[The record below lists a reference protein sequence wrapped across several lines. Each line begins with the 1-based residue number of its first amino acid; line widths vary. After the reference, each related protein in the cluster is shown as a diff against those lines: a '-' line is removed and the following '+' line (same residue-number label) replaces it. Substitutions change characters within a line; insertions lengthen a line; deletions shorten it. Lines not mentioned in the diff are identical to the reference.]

1 MFRHRF
7 FIWTPFQLLAH
18 RAKYTAPLF
27 IKRYQGK
34 SAIQEIAR
42 RHVIPPP
49 PLSKFAA
56 AGALAPSP
64 EPLVRATA
72 ATATG
77 SRTPFAQD
85 PAIAALP
92 LPATRLLMICPNYF
106 AVNEETFA
114 DNGFARR
121 PFTESPAGR
130 EKAANLVA
138 DAQREHNGLVN
149 ALQEYSV
156 DLAVFSGLPDCPDGV
171 FVNNILSVH
180 RAPHEPP
187 AIVLYPMAHAS
198 RRAELK
204 REDIF
209 TWIGAQNPSAT
220 VIDLRG
226 PDPYAGAARTGAGG
240 STPAYA
246 SLEGTGSLVL
256 DRRYRVA
263 FAAISNR
270 TYYLKLREFA
280 DALGYKLIV
289 FHATTDAHKALRR
302 SPVYHTNVVLSIGA
316 TWAVVALDA
325 IPAEAEREAVVAHFA
340 ATGRAVVAITIPQV
354 RAFCGN
360 ILEVTNTA
368 GARLTVMSETAR
380 AAFTAEQRDMLG
392 TIVAVPFS
400 TIETYG
406 GGGVRCCLAEI

>member
-49 PLSKFAA
+49 PLSKFADSA
-56 AGALAPSP
+56 AAASLAPSP

-72 ATATG
+72 TG
-77 SRTPFAQD
+77 ARAPFVQD

-106 AVNEETFA
+106 AVNDETFA

-130 EKAANLVA
+130 EKAASLVA
-138 DAQREHNGLVN
+138 DALREHNGLVQ
-149 ALQEYSV
+149 ALQECSV

-204 REDIF
+204 RDDIF
-209 TWIGAQNPSAT
+209 SWIAAQNPDAT
-220 VIDLRG
+220 TIDLRG
-226 PDPYAGAARTGAGG
+226 PDPYAGAASAV
-240 STPAYA
+240 PAYG

-256 DRRYRVA
+256 DRRHRVA

-280 DALGYKLIV
+280 DALGYSLIV

-316 TWAVVALDA
+316 AWAVVALDA
-325 IPAEAEREAVVAHFA
+325 IPA
-340 ATGRAVVAITIPQV
+340 
-354 RAFCGN
+354 
-360 ILEVTNTA
+360 
-368 GARLTVMSETAR
+368 
-380 AAFTAEQRDMLG
+380 
-392 TIVAVPFS
+392 
-400 TIETYG
+400 
-406 GGGVRCCLAEI
+406 

>member
-7 FIWTPFQLLAH
+7 FLWTPFQLLAQ
-18 RAKYTAPLF
+18 RAKYTAPLL
-27 IKRYQGK
+27 IKRYHGK
-34 SAIQEIAR
+34 SSIQEIAR

-49 PLSKFAA
+49 PMSKFAESA
-56 AGALAPSP
+56 ATATAP
-64 EPLVRATA
+64 EPLVRAAAA

-92 LPATRLLMICPNYF
+92 LPATRLLMVCPNYF

-130 EKAANLVA
+130 EKAASIVA
-138 DAQREHNGLVN
+138 DALREHNGLVQT
-149 ALQEYSV
+149 LQDWSV
-156 DLAVFSGLPDCPDGV
+156 DLSVFSGLPDCPDGV

-180 RAPHEPP
+180 RAPHEPS

-198 RRAELK
+198 RRAELN
-204 REDIF
+204 RDDIF
-209 TWIGAQNPSAT
+209 SWIAAVNPDAT
-220 VIDLRG
+220 TIDLRG
-226 PDPYAGAARTGAGG
+226 PEPYAAAAAGSGAA
-240 STPAYA
+240 PAYGC
-246 SLEGTGSLVL
+246 LEGTGSLVL
-256 DRRYRVA
+256 DRRHRVA

-280 DALGYKLIV
+280 EALGYKLIV

-302 SPVYHTNVVLSIGA
+302 SPVYHTNVVMSIGA

-380 AAFTAEQRDMLG
+380 AAFTDDQLALLG

>member
-18 RAKYTAPLF
+18 RAKYVAPLF

-49 PLSKFAA
+49 PLSKSAA
-56 AGALAPSP
+56 AAAASLAPSP

-77 SRTPFAQD
+77 ARNPFVQD

-106 AVNEETFA
+106 AVNDETFA

-121 PFTESPAGR
+121 PFTESHAGR
-130 EKAANLVA
+130 EKAASLVA
-138 DAQREHNGLVN
+138 DALREHNGLVN
-149 ALQEYSV
+149 ALQECSV

-198 RRAELK
+198 RRAELN
-204 REDIF
+204 RDDIF
-209 TWIGAQNPSAT
+209 TWISAQNPEAT
-220 VIDLRG
+220 TIDLRG
-226 PDPYAGAARTGAGG
+226 PEPYATSGG
-240 STPAYA
+240 SAPAYA

-256 DRRYRVA
+256 DRRHRVA

-380 AAFTAEQRDMLG
+380 AAFSAEQLALLG

>member
-7 FIWTPFQLLAH
+7 FLWTPFQLLAQ
-18 RAKYTAPLF
+18 RAKYAAPLF
-27 IKRYQGK
+27 IKRYHGKQG
-34 SAIQEIAR
+34 IQEIAR

-56 AGALAPSP
+56 EAAAAPAHA

-72 ATATG
+72 TG
-77 SRTPFAQD
+77 ARNPFVQD
-85 PAIAALP
+85 PAVAALP

-106 AVNEETFA
+106 AVNDETFA

-130 EKAANLVA
+130 EKAARIVA
-138 DAQREHNGLVN
+138 DALHEHNGLVN
-149 ALQEYSV
+149 ALQECSV
-156 DLAVFSGLPDCPDGV
+156 DLAVFAGLPDCPDGV

-204 REDIF
+204 RDDIF
-209 TWIGAQNPSAT
+209 TWIGAQNPAAT

-226 PDPYAGAARTGAGG
+226 PEPYGGGGAAAGRRG
-240 STPAYA
+240 EPSYSA
-246 SLEGTGSLVL
+246 LEGTGSLVL
-256 DRRYRVA
+256 DRRHRVA

-280 DALGYKLIV
+280 EALGYKLIV

-340 ATGRAVVAITIPQV
+340 ATGRAVVAITISQV

-380 AAFTAEQRDMLG
+380 AAFTAKQRDMLG